1 MEFVTATATCKWDNI
16 DVTSLHIII
25 IIRNYNI
32 IMLALKFI
40 VLFVVLVVIQ
50 ANVSNVF
57 SNILDA
63 TKGQVSYITFNFNYL
78 YFII

>member
-1 MEFVTATATCKWDNI
+1 
-16 DVTSLHIII
+16 
-25 IIRNYNI
+25 
-32 IMLALKFI
+32 MLALKFI